1 MGITGLIPLLREA
14 QRSGHVKEFSG
25 QTVGVDSYIWL
36 YKGAFSCA
44 SDLALNLPTTKYISF
59 FLSRA
64 RMLRHHGIDPLFVFD
79 GGPLP
84 SKLHT
89 ELERQRNRSER
100 RQTAVKLWNQSK
112 RKQAYEQFQRCVEVT
127 PMMAKM
133 VIDELRKEGFRCLV
147 APYEADAQLAYLESQ
162 GLITAAISEDSDL
175 IVFGCR
181 NIIFKLDQYGEAVI
195 FDRQKMMDAKAVGIK
210 GWTNEQVRRMCI
222 LSGCDY
228 LPSVPGVGLK
238 KAHRYVSRSQDLRAA
253 IQLMRGD
260 KLLVPEEY
268 ETEVERAELTFKY
281 QRVYD
286 PRAKCLAF
294 VTPLDDTAPS
304 VEDMPFIGVQLEPH
318 VAHGIAMAELDP
330 FTYLPFTI
338 QAAVEQPPPPPVAKS
353 VPVVRGKA
361 AAPVT
366 RARSLQSFWGTPKPA
381 QTRRVPATTAAEQMP
396 DAGCVVVVVVPP
408 VVPAEN
414 NEVNVKFRGNDQH
427 SKLVST
433 TQKSRFFAKP
443 PPPVAVDTDTT
454 DLSTVSTQVPA
465 TVDTPLPSTPLP
477 VSQCETVVDD
487 FNLESSMLSQ
497 PRLLKSGTAG
507 LQRRPLISSVAD
519 DTRAISLFGQFTNR
533 GAEDTPEYAKR
544 PTYNKTAVRS
554 GGLMTRGKGRGATES
569 PSSVTAL
576 SPGPRTPITQVLRR
590 ISTDRLALQP
600 LDDNIRP
607 PLYLLDSSPPSAKR
621 RQNAQGSLIEEAKKF
636 RYHAASAPSL
646 ALLVD
651 DDIVDSSGSDTENRA
666 ITI

>member
-1 MGITGLIPLLREA
+1 
-14 QRSGHVKEFSG
+14 
-25 QTVGVDSYIWL
+25 
-36 YKGAFSCA
+36 
-44 SDLALNLPTTKYISF
+44 
-59 FLSRA
+59 
-64 RMLRHHGIDPLFVFD
+64 MLRHHGIDPLFVFD

-127 PMMAKM
+127 PVMAKL
-133 VIDELRKEGFRCLV
+133 VIDELKKEGFRYLV
-147 APYEADAQLAYLESQ
+147 APYEADAQLAYLEAQ
-162 GLITAAISEDSDL
+162 GVITAAISEDSDL

-195 FDRQKMMDAKAVGIK
+195 FDRLKMMHSKAVDIN
-210 GWTNEQVRRMCI
+210 GWTNEQLRRMCI

-253 IQLMRGD
+253 VQLMRVD

-268 ETEVERAELTFKY
+268 EVEVERAELTFRY

-286 PRAKCLAF
+286 PRSKSLAF
-294 VTPLDDTAPS
+294 VSPLDDSAPS
-304 VEDMPFIGVQLEPH
+304 IDDMPFIGVQLEPH

-330 FTYLPFTI
+330 FTYLPFTTQTATTI
-338 QAAVEQPPPPPVAKS
+338 VEPPPPVAKPP

-361 AAPVT
+361 VAPVT

-381 QTRRVPATTAAEQMP
+381 QSRRTPTDEQVPVA
-396 DAGCVVVVVVPP
+396 DP
-408 VVPAEN
+408 VVIVVEPAAVSVESE
-414 NEVNVKFRGNDQH
+414 EVNVKFRGNDH
-427 SKLVST
+427 STLVST
-433 TQKSRFFAKP
+433 AQKSRFFAKP
-443 PPPVAVDTDTT
+443 PPPMDTDTT
-454 DLSTVSTQVPA
+454 DLSTASTQVP
-465 TVDTPLPSTPLP
+465 DTPLTPLP

-487 FNLESSMLSQ
+487 FNLESSILTQ
-497 PRLLKSGTAG
+497 PRLLRSGTAII
-507 LQRRPLISSVAD
+507 QPTRRPLLSSSVTE
-519 DTRAISLFGQFTNR
+519 DTRAISLFGHAGLVVAR
-533 GAEDTPEYAKR
+533 GR
-544 PTYNKTAVRS
+544 
-554 GGLMTRGKGRGATES
+554 GRGATN
-569 PSSVTAL
+569 SVL
-576 SPGPRTPITQVLRR
+576 SPGSRTPITQMLRR
-590 ISTDRLALQP
+590 ISADRMALQP
-600 LDDNIRP
+600 LDDNQQP
-607 PLYLLDSSPPSAKR
+607 ALCLLDSSSPSAKR
-621 RQNAQGSLIEEAKKF
+621 KQNTHASLIDEAKKF

-666 ITI
+666 VTV